1 MGVTSVGVPVSI
13 IFLIYSEVGTNRES
27 GILLIASVVLLIILI
42 PIGVLV
48 VGKKKQTSIS
58 GVVGG
63 LGKGEK
69 GGDISDIDP
78 NSVPVG
84 STLYQV

>member
-1 MGVTSVGVPVSI
+1 M
-13 IFLIYSEVGTNRES
+13 
-27 GILLIASVVLLIILI
+27 LLIILI

-48 VGKKKQTSIS
+48 IGKKKQSSTNA
-58 GVVGG
+58 VVGG

-84 STLYQV
+84 F